1 MSTPERGFI
10 LERIDRMM
18 ARARSQAFRPDRL
31 YLGKK
36 EQDELLAAFEKAK
49 PFVAFDHGGREVHYR
64 GAAVAFTEEPTQLRL
79 ESVMLGFDEL
89 IYYHSIAPDLWPE
102 PTENDHAAE
111 RPDGPA
117 EAPRGSENDG

>member
-1 MSTPERGFI
+1 MTERLFI

-79 ESVMLGFDEL
+79 ESTMLALEEL
-89 IYYHSIAPDLWPE
+89 VYAHQQDPAIWPDPKELTSNDASGTERAPDAPGK
-102 PTENDHAAE
+102 PGD
-111 RPDGPA
+111 DG
-117 EAPRGSENDG
+117 

>member
-1 MSTPERGFI
+1 MTERLFI

-18 ARARSQAFRPDRL
+18 ARARSQAFRPDCL

-79 ESVMLGFDEL
+79 ESTMLALEEL
-89 IYYHSIAPDLWPE
+89 VYAHQQDPAIWPDPKELTSNDGSGTERAPDAPGK
-102 PTENDHAAE
+102 PGD
-111 RPDGPA
+111 DG
-117 EAPRGSENDG
+117 

>member
-1 MSTPERGFI
+1 MTERLFI

-64 GAAVAFTEEPTQLRL
+64 GAAVAFTDEPTQLRL
-79 ESVMLGFDEL
+79 ESTMLALEEL
-89 IYYHSIAPDLWPE
+89 VYAHQQDPAMWPDPMELTSNDRSGTERAPDAPGK
-102 PTENDHAAE
+102 PGD
-111 RPDGPA
+111 DG
-117 EAPRGSENDG
+117 